1 MTNTDLREEH
11 HRPWRWPLAI
21 VILAVGASI
30 GGLFNQF
37 AQDDI
42 AIVLKNPR
50 LHDLGGIARV
60 FSEPYWPPPF
70 VPALYRPFS
79 SVSLALQWA
88 VGGGSP
94 LALRIVSYLL
104 YALTALAVFRLAR
117 GSLPFAAAFVAAAL
131 FAVHPVHVESVAL
144 GVNQSEVWVGLLSCA
159 AVSLYLRARIRGAL
173 ETRDTLLLAALYLTA
188 CLFKENA
195 LVLPGLLV
203 AAEFLL
209 VPGFDP
215 IAARLRLLRLPV
227 LLLMLVAV
235 AFFWVRTRVL
245 SGSLLGT
252 FVAEAL
258 AGQSIGHR
266 TLTMLAVVPHWFRLL
281 FWPAHMQADYA
292 PAELVAQTTWGAPQT
307 LGLVLLLGAVAAALA
322 AWRRAPVLTFGIAW
336 TAIGL
341 FPVHNV
347 FAPTG
352 ILLAERTLFLPS
364 IGVTIALGGVA
375 ALLLERATPR
385 RKNLLAVGLTL
396 VLVLGLYR
404 SNSRHTTWSDQFT
417 LWYKTANEDAPR
429 SFWAHET
436 LAETYFLAG
445 VERMSEQEYQ
455 ISMQFAPPRVTRPH
469 TGYAD
474 KLRLR
479 GHCYPAAA
487 LYRKVLEIRPENSAT
502 RAGLIACL
510 LDLGAYR
517 EAMYHARM
525 GISYDW
531 HRPVFQRALATAD
544 SARMAAAAPGSVR
557 MIVAPSD
564 TVGAYLTI
572 GEKK

>member
-1 MTNTDLREEH
+1 
-11 HRPWRWPLAI
+11 LAI
-21 VILAVGASI
+21 AILAIGASI
-30 GGLFNQF
+30 SGLLNQY

-70 VPALYRPFS
+70 IPALYRPFS
-79 SVSLALQWA
+79 SISLALQWA
-88 VGGGSP
+88 LGGGSP
-94 LALRIVSYLL
+94 VALRVVSYLL
-104 YALTALAVFRLAR
+104 YAVTCLALFRLTR
-117 GSLPFAAAFVAAAL
+117 LSLPLAAAFVAGAL

-144 GVNQSEVWVGLLSCA
+144 GVNQSEVWVGLLSCV
-159 AVSLYLRARIRGAL
+159 AVSLYVRARSRGPVD
-173 ETRDTLLLAALYLTA
+173 TRTVLLLAALYLTA

-195 LVLPGLLV
+195 LVMPGLLV

-209 VPGFDP
+209 VPNAEAP
-215 IAARLRLLRLPV
+215 KARVAQLRLPV
-227 LLLMLVAV
+227 LVLMLVAV
-235 AFFWVRTRVL
+235 TFYWVRTRVL

-252 FVAEAL
+252 FVAEAF
-258 AGQSIGHR
+258 AGLSVGER
-266 TLTMLAVVPHWFRLL
+266 ALTMLAVVPHWFRLL
-281 FWPAHMQADYA
+281 LWPAELQADYA
-292 PAELVAQTTWGAPQT
+292 PAELIAHTSWGSAQI
-307 LGLVLLLGAVAAALA
+307 LGLVLLLGALVAALA
-322 AWRRAPVLTFGIAW
+322 AWRRAPVVTFGIAW
-336 TAIGL
+336 AAMGL

-347 FAPTG
+347 LVPTG

-364 IGVTIALGGVA
+364 IGVAIALGGVA
-375 ALLLERATPR
+375 ALLLEGATPR
-385 RKNLLAVGLTL
+385 RKNVLAVGLAAL
-396 VLVLGLYR
+396 LILGLYR

-417 LWYKTANEDAPR
+417 LWYKTANEDAPT
-429 SFWAHET
+429 SWWAHET

-445 VERMSEQEYQ
+445 VERMAEQEYQ

-487 LYRKVLEIRPENSAT
+487 LYRRVLEVRPENSAT

-525 GISYDW
+525 GISFDW
-531 HRPVFQRALATAD
+531 HRPVFQRALATAE
-544 SARMAAAAPGSVR
+544 SAQRVSAAPGSVR
-557 MIVAPSD
+557 MIVAPGD
-564 TVGAYLTI
+564 TVGALLTI